1 MSEDVGR
8 VSISEKQVMIIMEL
22 LEYESIRC
30 EVVRDTERLDAVRD
44 ILVRTQEQIQSD
56 NDPDPEPDP
65 EEEPNRSTSYLP
77 PNTCNNCD

>member
-44 ILVRTQEQIQSD
+44 LLVRTREQIQSD
-56 NDPDPEPDP
+56 NDPDP